1 MPDLLG
7 QTRVGLRG
15 STAACM
21 SANGATKHEAPPAE
35 VHDEER
41 RLFLGGFPPPG
52 ANDAK
57 IRAAFSAHAGPVEA
71 VAAEEVPS
79 ALCPLPRRAPGADA
93 GAGCG
98 RAEWR
103 FAPWDSSRTATSG
116 S

>member
-21 SANGATKHEAPPAE
+21 SANGATKHEPPPAE

-79 ALCPLPRRAPGADA
+79 CPLPPAQPSAWRHR
-93 GAGCG
+93 G
-98 RAEWR
+98 RGV
-103 FAPWDSSRTATSG
+103 RTG
-116 S
+116 